1 MDMERKF
8 EYTYESIYG
17 IDARLRIGP
26 SAKGL
31 AEGPR
36 WALDAAVI
44 FYFLKREIWSKYS
57 KVCLICI
64 LNLGNEDASNS
75 YLFMF

>member
-8 EYTYESIYG
+8 EYIYESIYG
-17 IDARLRIGP
+17 IDVRLRIGFFV
-26 SAKGL
+26 KGL
-31 AEGPR
+31 VEGLR
-36 WALDAAVI
+36 WVFDAVVI
-44 FYFLKREIWSKYS
+44 FYFFKREIWSKYS

-64 LNLGNEDASNS
+64 LNLGNEDVSNS